1 MSQPL
6 NPLHLPVRTESGRS
20 LGIVVDLVVEP
31 DTQSIVA
38 YHVKPSRLLPDAVVA
53 PLIIGRAQVI
63 QLSTEVL
70 IVDDAVMKKNS
81 PAPIPQALA

>member
-20 LGIVVDLVVEP
+20 LGVVVEIVVEP

-53 PLIIGRAQVI
+53 PLIINRAQVV
-63 QLSTEVL
+63 QMSPEAL

-81 PAPIPQALA
+81 TAPVPQALA